1 MSITKI
7 AGKKQGTGKLIHF
20 TLSGDN
26 YVIDNI
32 AVLQIIQNPSITP
45 VANSE
50 QYFLGS
56 TVYHGSILPV
66 IDLQAFLYD
75 NDLVKIKKS
84 LSGQKNFMVVE
95 NKGKQAIFLVENV
108 LGIIERPE
116 SSQISDFLKLTG
128 IRESIFFDKAFLWY
142 NKIVVQIRVS
152 RIFEEIINELKNSG
166 NSYLSKYKIS
176 LAPISMSESL
186 KEYNIDLQHKNR
198 TTIPTS
204 SFGNASFKRTPQ
216 KTKFTGTVVSV
227 QDLTILVPN
236 DQLVNIFN
244 VSHITEVPN
253 APESVMGTINY
264 HGDVINT
271 LNLANL
277 LSEDGEDYK
286 DRNFDN
292 RTKTEVL
299 ILEINNQRIAL
310 FVDNI
315 SKILEIDENE
325 IRQTLILNHGV
336 ETDYIFKGAI
346 LEKSG
351 QIILVLNVNYLFKR
365 YFSFE
370 EKNEY
375 ESHIVCFENPENYS
389 YHRVHESA
397 QEGLLFQDDEN
408 YYFIGS
414 ESISQV
420 LAHDSFLMKDY
431 THSAIKGA
439 AIHTDIN
446 PLIDFAYLLRG
457 EEAQKRNGEK
467 KVGILVQ
474 DPESG
479 REFTLLVERVLGKIS
494 IDQFDVYQDDTNF
507 SSNLASSIVSGF
519 FSFNQELGIIIS
531 PSRLSE
537 EVILVLNEST
547 ESKNMG
553 KDFVS
558 SLLPSELN
566 TLETI
571 KTERKEWES
580 LLFSSQ
586 EGVRLDYLVF
596 KWKELRLALDVSLIQ
611 RVYSS
616 TSHLKTV
623 DKSYHPLIGIGK
635 VEAEEYPILDLC
647 SLILQDQFHTDN
659 LKEMSFFSILSD
671 EQCFLIPVDRL
682 EGVISSFKEDLV
694 PCDDF
699 STFLKGEE
707 CCRNYVSYNDNSSQA
722 YIIENDFMTGLLV
735 QNKKNKLLKK
745 LNIEKKKNEE

>member
-1 MSITKI
+1 MSIAKTTS
-7 AGKKQGTGKLIHF
+7 KKQGIGKLIHF

-32 AVLQIIQNPSITP
+32 TVLQIIQNPSITP

-75 NDLVKIKKS
+75 NDLVKIES
-84 LSGQKNFMVVE
+84 SFNGQKNFMVVE

-108 LGIIERPE
+108 LGIIEKPE
-116 SSQISDFLKLTG
+116 SSQFSDFLKLTG
-128 IRESIFFDKAFLWY
+128 IKESIFFDKAFLWY
-142 NKIVVQIRVS
+142 NKIVVQIRVA
-152 RIFEEIINELKNSG
+152 RIFEEIINELKNNG
-166 NSYLSKYKIS
+166 TNYLSKHKTS
-176 LAPISMSESL
+176 LTPISMTESL

-204 SFGNASFKRTPQ
+204 SFGNASFIRTPQ

-227 QDLTILVPN
+227 QGLTILVPN

-244 VSHITEVPN
+244 VSHITEIPN
-253 APESVMGTINY
+253 SPKEVMGTINY

-277 LSEDGEDYK
+277 LSEDDQDYK
-286 DRNFDN
+286 DRKFND
-292 RTKTEVL
+292 RRKTEVL
-299 ILEINNQRIAL
+299 ILEINNQKIAL

-325 IRQTLILNHGV
+325 IRETLVLNDGIKI
-336 ETDYIFKGAI
+336 DYIFKGAI

-351 QIILVLNVNYLFKR
+351 QIILVLDVNYLFKR

-370 EKNEY
+370 EINEY
-375 ESHIVCFENPENYS
+375 ESHVICFENPENYS
-389 YHRVHESA
+389 YHHVHESG
-397 QEGLLFQDDEN
+397 QEGLLFQDEEN
-408 YYFIGS
+408 YYFINS

-431 THSAIKGA
+431 GHSAIKGA

-446 PLIDFAYLLRG
+446 PLIDFTYLLSG
-457 EEAQKRNGEK
+457 EEAKKRNGEK

-479 REFTLLVERVLGKIS
+479 REFTLLVEKVLGKIS
-494 IDQFDVYQDDTNF
+494 IDQFDVYQEDTNF
-507 SSNLASSIVSGF
+507 SSSLASSIISGF
-519 FSFNQELGIIIS
+519 FTFNEKLGIIIN
-531 PSRLSE
+531 PSRLGE
-537 EVILVLNEST
+537 EVLLILSEST
-547 ESKNMG
+547 ESKNME
-553 KDFVS
+553 KDFIS

-566 TLETI
+566 ILETI
-571 KTERKEWES
+571 QTERKEWES

-596 KWKELRLALDVSLIQ
+596 KWKELRFALDVSLIQ

-616 TSHLKTV
+616 TSQSKIV
-623 DKSYHPLIGIGK
+623 DPSYHPLIGIGK

-647 SLILQDQFHTDN
+647 SLILQDQFHTDIM
-659 LKEMSFFSILSD
+659 KEMSFFSILSD
-671 EQCFLIPVDRL
+671 KQCFLIPVDRL
-682 EGVISSFKEDLV
+682 EGVISSFKEDIV

-699 STFLKGEE
+699 SIFLKKEE
-707 CCRNYVSYNDNSSQA
+707 CCRNYLSYNDDSSQA
-722 YIIENDFMTGLLV
+722 YIIENDFMMDLLV
-735 QNKKNKLLKK
+735 QNKKNKLLKE